1 MVALLVFSGLA
12 LEATAATPLF
22 TVHDAKTELVGN
34 IYRLNADLELKLT
47 PQALTAL
54 DNGVTLTIILD
65 IEVYTPSR
73 YLWDSVLASLEQR
86 YEIQYHT
93 LADQYLLRN
102 INSGS
107 QFVYSTLD
115 AALNALGKIEQ
126 LPILDAHL
134 LQPEEHYK
142 VRARSR
148 LDLASLPVPMQLEA
162 YISSE
167 WWLNSG
173 WYSWDL

>member
-1 MVALLVFSGLA
+1 MAVLLVFSGFA
-12 LEATAATPLF
+12 LEVKAATPLF
-22 TVHDAKTELVGN
+22 TVHDAKTELIGDV
-34 IYRLNADLELKLT
+34 YRLDANLELKLT
-47 PQALTAL
+47 TQALTAL
-54 DNGVTLTIILD
+54 NNGVTLVIVLD
-65 IEVYTPSR
+65 IEVYTPGR
-73 YLWDSVLASLEQR
+73 YLWDDVLASLEQR

-115 AALNALGKIEQ
+115 ATLEALGKIEQ

-134 LQPEEHYK
+134 LQAKQHYK

-148 LDLASLPVPMQLEA
+148 LDLSSLPVPLQLRA
-162 YISSE
+162 YISSK